1 MLCFVRS
8 GLPSN
13 IYQCGVD
20 AITGMVVAM
29 KIQEAVEEVI
39 DIVITFTRGMHSV
52 CLRSS
57 NLALLFS
64 SLS

>member
-1 MLCFVRS
+1 
-8 GLPSN
+8 
-13 IYQCGVD
+13 VD
-20 AITGMVVAM
+20 AITAMVVAM

-57 NLALLFS
+57 SLALLFS